1 MFHHALNSICCS
13 LGFALL
19 VCSFSSLHCIFTIIC
34 VVHLLSRA
42 LLSSS
47 GLLFCWI
54 AALLR
59 LQLACFTLLLC
70 VSLYGLEGLL
80 LAFSCFFFMCLW
92 CIFSFFSIG
101 FRKLSMFCSCF
112 LVLFIF
118 PYTFE
123 PSSNG
128 VCPMFS
134 SLCALNSHLYFY
146 GWFMLQY
153 VYVLFIADPFDSSN
167 LLVQDGTCFKFN
179 ALLGIFG

>member
-1 MFHHALNSICCS
+1 MSQCIWCTTSALTFVLSARFSWGAISFYVGICIYLFYCLQGAWFYFFPFLVFHHALNSICCS

-47 GLLFCWI
+47 GLLFRWI

-92 CIFSFFSIG
+92 CIFFF
-101 FRKLSMFCSCF
+101 
-112 LVLFIF
+112 LFD
-118 PYTFE
+118 
-123 PSSNG
+123 
-128 VCPMFS
+128 
-134 SLCALNSHLYFY
+134 
-146 GWFMLQY
+146 WLQE
-153 VYVLFIADPFDSSN
+153 
-167 LLVQDGTCFKFN
+167 T
-179 ALLGIFG
+179 